1 MRRERAEAADV
12 RATPIAKVA
21 ELAPA
26 SAMAHMERRT
36 RSMGLSL
43 EVGLPTGVTRGLR
56 AATPSCILVSAGD
69 ESMLSRI
76 EEMLSSRA
84 QSSSTDSQRKQVQLL
99 VNVRQHCT
107 PH

>member
-43 EVGLPTGVTRGLR
+43 EVGLPTGKTRGLR

-76 EEMLSSRA
+76 EEMLG
-84 QSSSTDSQRKQVQLL
+84 
-99 VNVRQHCT
+99 
-107 PH
+107 